1 MIDDHPV
8 GRIVIG
14 LFSDIVPKTTKNF
27 LTLAT
32 TGIGGKTYKH
42 STFHRVI
49 KKFMIQGNTN
59 RIVLQIKVEAFA
71 LIFVRF
77 RWRYREWRRYW
88 VDQHLWKNVWRRE
101 FWDWSQCT
109 HVREHGECRKEYEWM
124 SILYY
129 DYSYTLVRRKAYCVW
144 KGKEKTSF
152 IEDAEIFILFYF
164 LVGDRRAGCSF

>member
-49 KKFMIQGNTN
+49 KKFMIQGNSKWNYLTKIVEEFVNFWYFSGGDIENGDGTGSISIYGKTFDDENFEIGHNAPMYVSMANVGKNTN
-59 RIVLQIKVEAFA
+59 GCQFFITTIPTPWLDGKHTVFGKVTRKY
-71 LIFVRF
+71 V
-77 RWRYREWRRYW
+77 
-88 VDQHLWKNVWRRE
+88 
-101 FWDWSQCT
+101 
-109 HVREHGECRKEYEWM
+109 CRGC
-124 SILYY
+124 
-129 DYSYTLVRRKAYCVW
+129 RN
-144 KGKEKTSF
+144 
-152 IEDAEIFILFYF
+152 FYF
-164 LVGDRRAGCSF
+164 YFFL